1 MYYIC
6 TSSSLFPPSVSLL
19 QAGTEEDVVY
29 PGKLPIVSGGNSL
42 WEGAPRER
50 GSATRGKLTTAASGE
65 ASARPPCIRPGSD
78 ARGKLAIPWDWR
90 RCGDR
95 GNKREQWRDKT
106 NWEKRGRQWWKAEDK
121 LRNWTVIKIASHR
134 NIKAKDEVIT
144 WELDECHV
152 LEIQIQMLGM

>member
-1 MYYIC
+1 MRLTWLCAVWQGFLLPGSVVLY
-6 TSSSLFPPSVSLL
+6 LHFFFPFPPSVSLL

-50 GSATRGKLTTAASGE
+50 GSATQGEANHGCFWRSAGAASVH
-65 ASARPPCIRPGSD
+65 PLGSD

-90 RCGDR
+90 RRGDR

-106 NWEKRGRQWWKAEDK
+106 QIEKRGEDNGGK
-121 LRNWTVIKIASHR
+121 QKTN
-134 NIKAKDEVIT
+134 
-144 WELDECHV
+144 
-152 LEIQIQMLGM
+152 